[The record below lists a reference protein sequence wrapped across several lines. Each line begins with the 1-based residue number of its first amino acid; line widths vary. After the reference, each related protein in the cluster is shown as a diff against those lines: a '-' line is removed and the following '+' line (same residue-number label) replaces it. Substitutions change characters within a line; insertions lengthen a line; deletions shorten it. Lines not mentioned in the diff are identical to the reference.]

1 MIDVEPEGK
10 GNVGQHDCEHPG
22 HEQGLEGQGRSGMT
36 TYRLLGEISDS
47 QWQAVADRFEL
58 GRVRRATPL
67 ARGYVELHCDT
78 GLWVV
83 SGKIPYDAAMRE
95 RFFAERIAERSC
107 IGTPWPYHIDDT
119 KTLFDWTYV
128 VAHHVGGEVV
138 TWDQDRD
145 WEAVAGALGRGV
157 AAFHAV
163 TFPAP
168 AQWQDGSLVAFNGS
182 QRERFEGLIAELIS
196 KGSQRGLLDDE
207 E

>member
-1 MIDVEPEGK
+1 MPQS
-10 GNVGQHDCEHPG
+10 NSEHP
-22 HEQGLEGQGRSGMT
+22 GQGRSGMA

-58 GRVRRATPL
+58 GSVRRAT
-67 ARGYVELHCDT
+67 AFMGGFGNNVELACDT
-78 GLWVV
+78 GLWVF
-83 SGKIPYDAAMRE
+83 SGKISRDAFRRE
-95 RFFAERIAERSC
+95 RFFIERIAANTTV
-107 IGTPWPYHIDDT
+107 GLPWPYHIDDSEE
-119 KTLFDWTYV
+119 LFDWTYAV
-128 VAHHVGGEVV
+128 MRHVGGEVV

-145 WEAVAGALGRGV
+145 WEAVASALGRATAGL
-157 AAFHAV
+157 HAV

-207 E
+207 SE